1 MAKFIP
7 INKIK
12 QLREASRNGDER
24 AKNILDLHMNG
35 EDYSS
40 IFEEYF
46 NPKQPEHV
54 EEKPNLESQEQTGL
68 QKFLAFNNV
77 KEGSPEFNDY
87 VEEYYMENPE
97 EKPKSVKEEVID
109 TLAEGKVEKI
119 DKMLVSLSR
128 QDSAKEN
135 LDEDQ
140 IGLRMDYIDTLIE
153 DENEAIQGYD
163 KGILLFANI
172 EEDKNVISVL
182 NEIKTDEL
190 RHIKMLK
197 DLFEL
202 YRK

>member
-135 LDEDQ
+135 LDEGQ
-140 IGLRMDYIDTLIE
+140 IGLRMEYIDTLIE

-202 YRK
+202 YKK